1 MTWPDAV
8 ALLTVFSVVCWIL
21 IASLFIGFDP
31 QGDMLAND
39 KEIRDLIDFATAAG
53 SEEAD
58 AAPTLPEGSS
68 AGTSPGGV
76 KKD

>member
-31 QGDMLAND
+31 QGDMIAND
-39 KEIRDLIDFATAAG
+39 KEIRDLIDFSTAAG
-53 SEEAD
+53 PED
-58 AAPTLPEGSS
+58 APAATEKPDGAAT
-68 AGTSPGGV
+68 
-76 KKD
+76 KK

>member
-39 KEIRDLIDFATAAG
+39 KEIRDLIDFATAGG
-53 SEEAD
+53 SEEGNSTAPAINNPVGSAPAG
-58 AAPTLPEGSS
+58 AAKS
-68 AGTSPGGV
+68 
-76 KKD
+76 D